1 MDHIQDRNSSAA
13 PCLVSVPAIVSAAKL
28 VGAKKAHATS
38 YVTLIKGDSVQTHNQ
53 VMHVLMHQLL
63 LQCKMCHLL
72 FLANAGVGG
81 IACTELTLVSQSGHL
96 CGNGLVDGLLICFFG
111 G

>member
-1 MDHIQDRNSSAA
+1 M
-13 PCLVSVPAIVSAAKL
+13 AK
-28 VGAKKAHATS
+28 ATS
-38 YVTLIKGDSVQTHNQ
+38 FITLIEGDGVQTRNQ
-53 VMHVLMHQLL
+53 VMHVLLHQLL
-63 LQCKMCHLL
+63 LRCKMCHLL